1 MPKDRETRM
10 KETLQ
15 IMGLNKYMYAL
26 SFLLSR
32 AMWTTVT
39 ALIMAFMIYF
49 LNMDSLSF
57 GIAIKLFFAI
67 WLLSFDFLGMSLCLQ
82 NLFSNSKLATLSA
95 PLILFLPTGLAL
107 VAIIT
112 PTVNNEQNVWV

>member
-1 MPKDRETRM
+1 M

-49 LNMDSLSF
+49 LNMD
-57 GIAIKLFFAI
+57 
-67 WLLSFDFLGMSLCLQ
+67 
-82 NLFSNSKLATLSA
+82 
-95 PLILFLPTGLAL
+95 
-107 VAIIT
+107 
-112 PTVNNEQNVWV
+112 